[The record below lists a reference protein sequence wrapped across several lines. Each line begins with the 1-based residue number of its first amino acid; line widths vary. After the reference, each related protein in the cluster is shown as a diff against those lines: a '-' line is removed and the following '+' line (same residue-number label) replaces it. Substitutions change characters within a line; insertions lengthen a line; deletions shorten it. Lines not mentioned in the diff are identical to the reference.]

1 MAAGG
6 GCWLG
11 VCGLVLL
18 SGALALGR
26 PGLVGAPVEATLDA
40 EAQRAL
46 QFAMERY
53 NRGSNDAFRS
63 RVAQVVSVH
72 KQLVA
77 GIKYIFNVKVGRT
90 SCRNSDVVAGDCEF
104 LVEPGQA
111 KTTTCTFEV
120 VVVPWQNTIRLVKN
134 ECQ

>member
-1 MAAGG
+1 MAAAG
-6 GCWLG
+6 WLG

-26 PGLVGAPVEATLDA
+26 PGLVGAPMEATLDA
-40 EAQRAL
+40 DAQRAL
-46 QFAMERY
+46 DFAVERY

-63 RVAQVVSVH
+63 RVAQVVRVR
-72 KQLVA
+72 KQLVS
-77 GIKYIFNVKVGRT
+77 GMKYIFDVKVERT
-90 SCRNSDVVAGDCEF
+90 SCRKSEAVAGDCEF

-111 KTTTCTFEV
+111 KAATCTFEV
-120 VVVPWQNTIRLVKN
+120 VVVPWRNVINLVKN